1 MARRDAS
8 ATHEKTMYR
17 ERSPWP
23 GWVAFVY
30 WGSIGGCCLLLLQGY
45 DTDLALPA
53 RLLITALVLAVA
65 FGLERVIKGLT
76 VLVQQTRL
84 YLYLGSVPLIKR
96 TVPYDEIL
104 ELESVEYRPLLDF
117 GGWGVRGMHHRKAW
131 TARGNRAVLL
141 TLTDNRELYVG
152 SDHPQRLEERIRASA
167 GDRLGG
173 R

>member
-1 MARRDAS
+1 MMGHGAA
-8 ATHEKTMYR
+8 ATDERTVYR

-23 GWVAFVY
+23 GWVAVVY
-30 WGSIGGCCLLLLQGY
+30 WGSIGACCLLLVRGY

-53 RLLITALVLAVA
+53 RLALTAVALAVA
-65 FGLERVIKGLT
+65 FGLERIVKGLT
-76 VLVQQTRL
+76 VLVQETRL

-96 TVPYDEIL
+96 VVPYEEIL
-104 ELESVEYRPLLDF
+104 ELESVEYRPLVDF

-152 SDHPQRLEERIRASA
+152 SDHPQRLEERIRTVA